1 MKFPETDELLV
12 LYFLIFSLPAL
23 QHTSRLKTTS
33 LHEQR
38 ATSYLYYTHAHYTVY
53 ILISIDLRVHGF
65 QYLHYFW

>member
-38 ATSYLYYTHAHYTVY
+38 ATSYYYTHAQYTVY